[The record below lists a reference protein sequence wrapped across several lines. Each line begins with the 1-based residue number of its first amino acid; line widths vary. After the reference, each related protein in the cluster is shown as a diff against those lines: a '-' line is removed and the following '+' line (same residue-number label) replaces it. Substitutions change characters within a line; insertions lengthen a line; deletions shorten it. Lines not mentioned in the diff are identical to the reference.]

1 MPPTPAG
8 TRPGVAR
15 TGQRTT
21 DREERMMTTQHT
33 SIFTRVARRT
43 VAVFA
48 EISRAQHRMDEILT
62 SPTGE

>member
-1 MPPTPAG
+1 MPSTPAG

-33 SIFTRVARRT
+33 NIFIRVVRRT
-43 VAVFA
+43 VGVVA

>member
-1 MPPTPAG
+1 
-8 TRPGVAR
+8 
-15 TGQRTT
+15 
-21 DREERMMTTQHT
+21 MMTTQHT

-48 EISRAQHRMDEILT
+48 EISHAQHRMDEILT